1 MKTKDIAIQVK
12 ALDEEGTFEGHGSIF
27 NNIDGYGE
35 KVMPGA
41 FGETLAKHVR
51 EGTSPLMLW
60 QHNPDEPIGVW
71 EDLAEDGKGLYGK
84 GRLLMDVQSG
94 REAYYRIKAGAV
106 RGLSIGYREVEVEPS
121 GTVRL
126 LKKLDLL
133 EISIVSFPANRR
145 ANVTA
150 VKSEGFIALRTK
162 LLAGDR
168 PSVRE
173 LEKGMRDAFDL
184 SNSEAERAVRTCF
197 KDFAQGEP
205 ENLTDDQNTALKA
218 ALPEL
223 RAALAGFQLPRK

>member
-1 MKTKDIAIQVK
+1 MKTKDFALHVK
-12 ALDEEGTFEGHGSIF
+12 DVSDEGTFTGYGSIF
-27 NNIDGYGE
+27 GNLDSYGE

-41 FGETLAKHVR
+41 FAESLAKHR
-51 EGTSPLMLW
+51 QDGSKPLMLW

-71 EDLAEDGKGLYGK
+71 EDLAEDGKGLK
-84 GRLLMDVQSG
+84 GTGRFVMETARG
-94 REAYYRIKAGAV
+94 REAHALLRAGAI
-106 RGLSIGYREVEVEPS
+106 RGLSIGYREIETSPDGS
-121 GTVRL
+121 ARL

-133 EISIVSFPANRR
+133 EISVVSFPANRR
-145 ANVTA
+145 ARVEA
-150 VKSEGFIALRTK
+150 VKSEGFIALRSK

-205 ENLTDDQNTALKA
+205 ETTENPAFKA
-218 ALPEL
+218 ALHEL
-223 RAALAGFQLPRK
+223 RAAAEGFFPRT